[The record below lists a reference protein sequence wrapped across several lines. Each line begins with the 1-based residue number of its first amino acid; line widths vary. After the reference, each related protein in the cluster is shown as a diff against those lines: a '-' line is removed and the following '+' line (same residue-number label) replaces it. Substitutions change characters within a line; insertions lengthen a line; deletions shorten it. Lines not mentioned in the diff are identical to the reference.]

1 MLKMFGRGYEELG
14 DSKKGLILKNSGK
27 IKIQWG
33 SKLVD
38 LIDSDGNINVKTKPI
53 IKSINSES
61 EMTENGFY
69 FYDETLVA
77 KIGDS
82 TIEISGNDNSED
94 SDNNG
99 ILDTL
104 LLLYKEKEL
113 TVSPITLNSGSNTI
127 SVSSECSWKVEGD
140 FESYEGLGNDT
151 FTVNC
156 NKSGS
161 VIVKDIFY
169 DRIKKLYPN
178 DQSLQEKH
186 IKTLVF

>member
-1 MLKMFGRGYEELG
+1 MLKMFGRNYEELG
-14 DSKKGLILKNSGK
+14 NSDKGLILKNSGK

-33 SKLVD
+33 GKLID
-38 LIDSDGNINVKTKPI
+38 LIDSNGNINVKTKPI
-53 IKSINSES
+53 IKTVNSDS
-61 EMTENGFY
+61 EITENGFY
-69 FYDETLVA
+69 FYNNALIA
-77 KIGDS
+77 KIGDNK
-82 TIEISGNDNSED
+82 IEISGNDNSED

-113 TVSPITLNSGSNTI
+113 IVSPTTLNSGINTI
-127 SVSSECSWKVEGD
+127 SVNSECSWKVEGD
-140 FESYEGLGNDT
+140 FESYEGLGNGT

-161 VIVKDIFY
+161 VIIKDIFY

-178 DQSLQEKH
+178 DQSLQDKH
-186 IKTLVF
+186 IKILVF